1 MYDNMCRT
9 LNQLLRVFVLIQ
21 FCWMVFQFER
31 DFTFVLCTYS
41 FGRFYNLYFKV
52 IIKVVFLRF

>member
-1 MYDNMCRT
+1 MCRT